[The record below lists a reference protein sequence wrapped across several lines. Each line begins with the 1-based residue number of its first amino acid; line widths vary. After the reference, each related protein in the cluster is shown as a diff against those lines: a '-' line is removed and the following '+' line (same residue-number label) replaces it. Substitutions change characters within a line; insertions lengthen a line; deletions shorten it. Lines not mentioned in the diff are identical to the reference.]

1 MSLTLGGIFHD
12 STTKEEATGEAT
24 ALASYVSPDQTTWTA
39 TSATPAQIGNIQA
52 MVNVVLTD
60 AEKASNIAVKFTSD
74 RTDLEDLVVI
84 FRAGTN
90 LYVKSTGEDPVRC
103 QRSGL
108 FFPASRIR
116 ENANGKKFGDTY
128 YVEADK
134 EWGS

>member
-39 TSATPAQIGNIQA
+39 TSATPAQIGNIQ
-52 MVNVVLTD
+52 
-60 AEKASNIAVKFTSD
+60 ASNIAVKFTSD